1 MADVDSAA
9 CGAQSAEVAA
19 KYAAAKPTN
28 LFINDD
34 DCGDWVLP
42 LGNGYRFQS
51 FNAASAMCFVM
62 AGAQIVFKAK
72 TPIARAY
79 GVMMCCVGLGSF
91 SFHATTS
98 LSGFLI
104 DVVPMAVT
112 ASLMLFKA
120 MHAVQADLGHA
131 GSSAESTRWAV
142 CMCYAAFA
150 VYTPWVMMTAGFSH
164 FTVWG
169 IWALLFGSMGAMF
182 GVVSLVIFF
191 QEDLLRG
198 KPGFDLVLAIAAVL
212 LGLGCTV
219 HSFIPGMCVGLRT
232 HVPLHACWHFCSAI
246 TANRCGHTLD
256 TLTKLIVVIEM
267 EPKKKLWSSDS
278 LLVRLLQ
285 RDSMPSQ
292 FSM

>member
-1 MADVDSAA
+1 MADVSSTA
-9 CGAQSAEVAA
+9 CAVQSADAAMKQVVAEQ
-19 KYAAAKPTN
+19 PS

-34 DCGDWVLP
+34 ECGDWVLP
-42 LGNGYRFQS
+42 LGGGYRFQS
-51 FNAASAMCFVM
+51 VNAMSAMCFVA
-62 AGAQIVFKAK
+62 AGVQLVRKAE

-79 GVMMCCVGLGSF
+79 GVMMICVGLGSC

-104 DVVPMAVT
+104 DIVPMAVT

-120 MHAVQADLGHA
+120 MHAVQADLGH
-131 GSSAESTRWAV
+131 GGPNAESTRWTV
-142 CMCYAAFA
+142 CLCCSVFA
-150 VYTPWVMMTAGFSH
+150 VYTPWVMITAGFSH

-169 IWALLFGSMGAMF
+169 VWALLFGSMGALF
-182 GVVSLVIFF
+182 GVVSLAIFF

-198 KPGFDLVLAIAAVL
+198 KPGFDLGLAIAAVL
-212 LGLGCTV
+212 LGLGCTI
-219 HSFIPGMCVGLRT
+219 HSFVPGLCVGWRT
-232 HVPLHACWHFCSAI
+232 VVPLHACWHFFSAI
-246 TANRCGHTLD
+246 TANKCGHTLD
-256 TLTKLIVVIEM
+256 TLTKLIEVIEM

-278 LLVRLLQ
+278 LLVRLLK